1 MARHALRMPRMEALF
16 NTVVPVALVVLSGYL
31 LGRRLEMDLSTLSR
45 LTLYALVPALILDSM
60 YRAEYTLEGVWG
72 LVLGFSLTSA
82 LLFALGVYGVLTRR
96 TAILVFLS
104 IELMLNAANLSLVGF
119 ARAYGLDGQ
128 VAALMVIAVAAAEVA
143 VGLGLIVAIFRH
155 RESTAVDD
163 LSELRG

>member
-1 MARHALRMPRMEALF
+1 
-16 NTVVPVALVVLSGYL
+16 VSYL
-31 LGRRLEMDLSTLSR
+31 L
-45 LTLYALVPALILDSM
+45 A
-60 YRAEYTLEGVWG
+60 
-72 LVLGFSLTSA
+72 SA

-119 ARAYGLDGQ
+119 ARAYGLEGQ
-128 VAALMVIAVAAAEVA
+128 VAALMVIAIAAAEVA

>member
-1 MARHALRMPRMEALF
+1 M
-16 NTVVPVALVVLSGYL
+16 SYL
-31 LGRRLEMDLSTLSR
+31 L
-45 LTLYALVPALILDSM
+45 A
-60 YRAEYTLEGVWG
+60 
-72 LVLGFSLTSA
+72 SA

-128 VAALMVIAVAAAEVA
+128 VAALMVIAVAAAEMA

>member
-1 MARHALRMPRMEALF
+1 VSF
-16 NTVVPVALVVLSGYL
+16 L
-31 LGRRLEMDLSTLSR
+31 L
-45 LTLYALVPALILDSM
+45 A
-60 YRAEYTLEGVWG
+60 
-72 LVLGFSLTSA
+72 SA

-119 ARAYGLDGQ
+119 ARAYGLEGQ
-128 VAALMVIAVAAAEVA
+128 VAALMVIAIAAAEVA

>member
-1 MARHALRMPRMEALF
+1 M
-16 NTVVPVALVVLSGYL
+16 SYL
-31 LGRRLEMDLSTLSR
+31 L
-45 LTLYALVPALILDSM
+45 A
-60 YRAEYTLEGVWG
+60 
-72 LVLGFSLTSA
+72 SA

-104 IELMLNAANLSLVGF
+104 IELMRNAATLSLVGF
-119 ARAYGLDGQ
+119 ARAYRLDGQ

>member
-1 MARHALRMPRMEALF
+1 M
-16 NTVVPVALVVLSGYL
+16 SYL
-31 LGRRLEMDLSTLSR
+31 L
-45 LTLYALVPALILDSM
+45 A
-60 YRAEYTLEGVWG
+60 
-72 LVLGFSLTSA
+72 SA

-104 IELMLNAANLSLVGF
+104 IELMLNAASRALGGF

>member
-1 MARHALRMPRMEALF
+1 M
-16 NTVVPVALVVLSGYL
+16 SCL
-31 LGRRLEMDLSTLSR
+31 L
-45 LTLYALVPALILDSM
+45 A
-60 YRAEYTLEGVWG
+60 
-72 LVLGFSLTSA
+72 SA

>member
-1 MARHALRMPRMEALF
+1 M
-16 NTVVPVALVVLSGYL
+16 SYL
-31 LGRRLEMDLSTLSR
+31 
-45 LTLYALVPALILDSM
+45 
-60 YRAEYTLEGVWG
+60 
-72 LVLGFSLTSA
+72 LTSA

-128 VAALMVIAVAAAEVA
+128 VAALMAIAVAAAEVA

>member
-1 MARHALRMPRMEALF
+1 MRPLTKISTRFEERGHK
-16 NTVVPVALVVLSGYL
+16 VL
-31 LGRRLEMDLSTLSR
+31 LSTLLLLIFVSPFLQHMR
-45 LTLYALVPALILDSM
+45 KMTWLV
-60 YRAEYTLEGVWG
+60 
-72 LVLGFSLTSA
+72 
-82 LLFALGVYGVLTRR
+82 
-96 TAILVFLS
+96 
-104 IELMLNAANLSLVGF
+104 SLVGF

>member
-1 MARHALRMPRMEALF
+1 M
-16 NTVVPVALVVLSGYL
+16 SYL
-31 LGRRLEMDLSTLSR
+31 L
-45 LTLYALVPALILDSM
+45 A
-60 YRAEYTLEGVWG
+60 
-72 LVLGFSLTSA
+72 SA

-96 TAILVFLS
+96 TDILVFLS

>member
-1 MARHALRMPRMEALF
+1 MSYLF
-16 NTVVPVALVVLSGYL
+16 
-31 LGRRLEMDLSTLSR
+31 
-45 LTLYALVPALILDSM
+45 
-60 YRAEYTLEGVWG
+60 
-72 LVLGFSLTSA
+72 TSA

-119 ARAYGLDGQ
+119 ARAHGLEGQ
-128 VAALMVIAVAAAEVA
+128 VAALMVIAIAAAEVA
-143 VGLGLIVAIFRH
+143 VGLALIVAIFRH

>member
-1 MARHALRMPRMEALF
+1 VSF
-16 NTVVPVALVVLSGYL
+16 L
-31 LGRRLEMDLSTLSR
+31 L
-45 LTLYALVPALILDSM
+45 A
-60 YRAEYTLEGVWG
+60 
-72 LVLGFSLTSA
+72 SA

-104 IELMLNAANLSLVGF
+104 IELMLNAANLALVGF
-119 ARAYGLDGQ
+119 ARAHGLGGQ
-128 VAALMVIAVAAAEVA
+128 VAALTVIAIAAAEVA

>member
-1 MARHALRMPRMEALF
+1 M
-16 NTVVPVALVVLSGYL
+16 SYL
-31 LGRRLEMDLSTLSR
+31 L
-45 LTLYALVPALILDSM
+45 A
-60 YRAEYTLEGVWG
+60 
-72 LVLGFSLTSA
+72 SA

-128 VAALMVIAVAAAEVA
+128 VAALIVIAVAAAEVA

>member
-1 MARHALRMPRMEALF
+1 M
-16 NTVVPVALVVLSGYL
+16 SYL
-31 LGRRLEMDLSTLSR
+31 
-45 LTLYALVPALILDSM
+45 
-60 YRAEYTLEGVWG
+60 
-72 LVLGFSLTSA
+72 LTSA

-96 TAILVFLS
+96 TVILVFLS

-128 VAALMVIAVAAAEVA
+128 VAALMVIAIAAAEVA

>member
-1 MARHALRMPRMEALF
+1 M
-16 NTVVPVALVVLSGYL
+16 SYL
-31 LGRRLEMDLSTLSR
+31 L
-45 LTLYALVPALILDSM
+45 A
-60 YRAEYTLEGVWG
+60 
-72 LVLGFSLTSA
+72 SA

-128 VAALMVIAVAAAEVA
+128 VAAL
-143 VGLGLIVAIFRH
+143 GLIVAIFRH

>member
-1 MARHALRMPRMEALF
+1 MSF
-16 NTVVPVALVVLSGYL
+16 L
-31 LGRRLEMDLSTLSR
+31 L
-45 LTLYALVPALILDSM
+45 A
-60 YRAEYTLEGVWG
+60 
-72 LVLGFSLTSA
+72 SA

-104 IELMLNAANLSLVGF
+104 IELMLNAANLALVGF
-119 ARAYGLDGQ
+119 ARAHGLGGQ
-128 VAALMVIAVAAAEVA
+128 VAALMVIAIAAAEVA

>member
-1 MARHALRMPRMEALF
+1 MSYLLASALR
-16 NTVVPVALVVLSGYL
+16 
-31 LGRRLEMDLSTLSR
+31 
-45 LTLYALVPALILDSM
+45 
-60 YRAEYTLEGVWG
+60 
-72 LVLGFSLTSA
+72 
-82 LLFALGVYGVLTRR
+82 FALGVYGVLTRR

-104 IELMLNAANLSLVGF
+104 IELMLNAATLSLVGF

>member
-1 MARHALRMPRMEALF
+1 M
-16 NTVVPVALVVLSGYL
+16 SYL
-31 LGRRLEMDLSTLSR
+31 L
-45 LTLYALVPALILDSM
+45 A
-60 YRAEYTLEGVWG
+60 
-72 LVLGFSLTSA
+72 SA

-119 ARAYGLDGQ
+119 ARPYGLDGQ

>member
-1 MARHALRMPRMEALF
+1 MR
-16 NTVVPVALVVLSGYL
+16 TTL
-31 LGRRLEMDLSTLSR
+31 LPL
-45 LTLYALVPALILDSM
+45 
-60 YRAEYTLEGVWG
+60 
-72 LVLGFSLTSA
+72 LTSA

>member
-1 MARHALRMPRMEALF
+1 M
-16 NTVVPVALVVLSGYL
+16 SYL
-31 LGRRLEMDLSTLSR
+31 L
-45 LTLYALVPALILDSM
+45 A
-60 YRAEYTLEGVWG
+60 
-72 LVLGFSLTSA
+72 SA

-96 TAILVFLS
+96 TALLVFLS
-104 IELMLNAANLSLVGF
+104 IEPMLNAAHLSPVGF

>member
-1 MARHALRMPRMEALF
+1 MSYLF
-16 NTVVPVALVVLSGYL
+16 A
-31 LGRRLEMDLSTLSR
+31 
-45 LTLYALVPALILDSM
+45 
-60 YRAEYTLEGVWG
+60 
-72 LVLGFSLTSA
+72 SA

-119 ARAYGLDGQ
+119 ARAYGLEGQ
-128 VAALMVIAVAAAEVA
+128 VAALMVIAIAAAEVA

>member
-1 MARHALRMPRMEALF
+1 M
-16 NTVVPVALVVLSGYL
+16 SYL
-31 LGRRLEMDLSTLSR
+31 L
-45 LTLYALVPALILDSM
+45 A
-60 YRAEYTLEGVWG
+60 
-72 LVLGFSLTSA
+72 SA

-104 IELMLNAANLSLVGF
+104 IELMLNGANLSLVGF

>member
-1 MARHALRMPRMEALF
+1 M
-16 NTVVPVALVVLSGYL
+16 SYL
-31 LGRRLEMDLSTLSR
+31 L
-45 LTLYALVPALILDSM
+45 A
-60 YRAEYTLEGVWG
+60 
-72 LVLGFSLTSA
+72 SA

-96 TAILVFLS
+96 TVILVFLS

>member
-1 MARHALRMPRMEALF
+1 VSF
-16 NTVVPVALVVLSGYL
+16 L
-31 LGRRLEMDLSTLSR
+31 L
-45 LTLYALVPALILDSM
+45 A
-60 YRAEYTLEGVWG
+60 
-72 LVLGFSLTSA
+72 SA

-119 ARAYGLDGQ
+119 ARAYGLEGQ
-128 VAALMVIAVAAAEVA
+128 VAALMVIAIAAAEVA

-155 RESTAVDD
+155 RESTALDD

>member
-1 MARHALRMPRMEALF
+1 M
-16 NTVVPVALVVLSGYL
+16 SYL
-31 LGRRLEMDLSTLSR
+31 L
-45 LTLYALVPALILDSM
+45 A
-60 YRAEYTLEGVWG
+60 
-72 LVLGFSLTSA
+72 SA

-104 IELMLNAANLSLVGF
+104 IELLLNAANLSLVGF